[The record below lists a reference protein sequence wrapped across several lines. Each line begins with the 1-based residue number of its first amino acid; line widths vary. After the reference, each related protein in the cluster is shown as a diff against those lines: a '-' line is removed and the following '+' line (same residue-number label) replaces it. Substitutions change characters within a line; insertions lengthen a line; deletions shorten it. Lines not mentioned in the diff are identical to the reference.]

1 MSLHLEVILFLLL
14 SSFYLHKVNHHT
26 VVLIEEFIDESSPVD
41 EACETFSSTFMDFC
55 NAFIPSRNVLI
66 RENDKT

>member
-14 SSFYLHKVNHHT
+14 SSVYLHKVNHHT

-41 EACETFSSTFMDFC
+41 EACETFQVPLWTSVTHSYRPEMF
-55 NAFIPSRNVLI
+55 
-66 RENDKT
+66 